1 MRPFGPFTSDCDEI
15 DLGFHQAGQE
25 RAVAGSCDAVSRF
38 SFTNLKRFKGVIP
51 RQTHGE
57 HKFRVSRELDNEMC
71 GLELVLSR
79 RVTPFPRS
87 RIRSVTLRPGHLKVR
102 PNRNG

>member
-15 DLGFHQAGQE
+15 DRGFHQAGQE

-57 HKFRVSRELDNEMC
+57 KNCRDRGKLDNGMC
-71 GLELVLSR
+71 GLDLVFSR

-87 RIRSVTLRPGHLKVR
+87 RIRSVAR
-102 PNRNG
+102 